1 MKKAIVS
8 MIIVSLL
15 LLSNPF
21 EASASTLNQANT
33 VNDSAVSSIINNV
46 ESSTVYSDTYD
57 NPERALTN
65 SFGSD
70 VFFFNNLVTGSWY
83 FTAPSG
89 KLISAVDVNMTLQY
103 RENFLNSWSSVA
115 SYRFNYNG
123 GLSNDERNQH
133 TFTTNAKGQYR
144 VNINGTFYT
153 ADGSVYK
160 MLHNSGAKTRS

>member
-1 MKKAIVS
+1 MKKAITS
-8 MIIVSLL
+8 MIVVSLL
-15 LLSNPF
+15 LLSHPF
-21 EASASTLNQANT
+21 QASASTLNQTNVIDHSMVT
-33 VNDSAVSSIINNV
+33 SVINNF
-46 ESSTVYSDTYD
+46 EDSTVANDTYE
-57 NPERALTN
+57 NTERSLTN

-89 KLISAVDVNMTLQY
+89 KLISSVNVNMTLQY
-103 RENFLNSWSSVA
+103 RQNFLDSWDSVA
-115 SYRFNYNG
+115 TYKFNYSG

-133 TFTTNAKGQYR
+133 TFTTNATGQYR

-153 ADGSVYK
+153 TDGSVYK